1 MHIHSH
7 LIPTIERESLDLQDP
22 HIAVWNKELLS
33 IIGQITR
40 FIYDRTLSENIHL
53 ITGSASS
60 TALLAPFSFQ
70 TTSPDSQIGDALLR
84 GFLASKSIIQV
95 PTRLSPLHPQLSLM
109 PASDARLATSAS
121 LHEFLD
127 LPLVP
132 FELAQTAFFIALKRM
147 ELMTDVNQEIIVDTL
162 SKSILMATALVTL
175 LQWLQKEHPN
185 DRDFVQRI
193 FSVVRFS
200 ERVDSSVVIH
210 LCRIKYF
217 DTLNIPKVLPLP
229 LKVLPLSIACHFAVE
244 DLRLR
249 FSLTKCPLN
258 SYIEFFLSDGQSFL
272 FREAQ
277 TSEEVLRF
285 ISKYSSQLT
294 DSVWTKIKAKLS
306 QIRCISTSRGMK
318 LPSESYL
325 PSSLST
331 ENQPMVNFQLSQT
344 SIDVIDDDS
353 IPVAFLKRIGCRIF
367 DVTLRLSNS
376 SGGENMRLLIQS
388 LIEERA
394 NLADADFQS
403 LQETQFLT
411 GSTSTHGVFCIDQS
425 SRCNV
430 EIVDEE
436 KVCCTRTSF
445 PIGRRSTAMVVVTH
459 PRLGR
464 HRTSFCSIR
473 FSQRDRR
480 SRSAGSRHPSRS
492 SRRTTDQSTEWL
504 SNTGRVDLLCRT
516 LPKGL
521 FQSDES
527 EEMSTSLSSIGLAQ

>member
-1 MHIHSH
+1 MKLKNESFVPAGLIFIGFATHQTTGIGMHIHSH

-33 IIGQITR
+33 MIGQIAR
-40 FIYDRTLSENIHL
+40 FIYDRTLLENIHL
-53 ITGSASS
+53 SSGSASS

-95 PTRLSPLHPQLSLM
+95 PIRLSPLHPQLSLV

-121 LHEFLD
+121 LQEFLD

-132 FELAQTAFFIALKRM
+132 FELAQTALFVALKRM
-147 ELMTDVNQEIIVDTL
+147 GLIIDVNQEIIFNTL
-162 SKSILMATALVTL
+162 SKSILMPTALVTF

-185 DRDFVQRI
+185 DRDFVRRI

-210 LCRIKYF
+210 LNRIKHF
-217 DTLNIPKVLPLP
+217 DTFSIPADLPLP
-229 LKVLPLSIACHFAVE
+229 PKVLPLSIACHFAVE
-244 DLRLR
+244 DLRR
-249 FSLTKCPLN
+249 HFSLTKCPLH
-258 SYIEFFLSDGQSFL
+258 SYIEFFLSDRQSFL

-294 DSVWTKIKAKLS
+294 DSVWTKIKEKLS
-306 QIRCISTSRGMK
+306 QIRCISTTRGMK

-331 ENQPMVNFQLSQT
+331 DDQPMVNFKLSQT

-367 DVTLRLSNS
+367 NGTSKLSKS
-376 SGGENMRLLIQS
+376 EGGENMRLLIQS
-388 LIEERA
+388 LLEERA
-394 NLADADFQS
+394 NLAEADFQS
-403 LQETQFLT
+403 LKETPFLT
-411 GSTSTHGVFCIDQS
+411 GSLTMH
-425 SRCNV
+425 
-430 EIVDEE
+430 
-436 KVCCTRTSF
+436 
-445 PIGRRSTAMVVVTH
+445 
-459 PRLGR
+459 
-464 HRTSFCSIR
+464 
-473 FSQRDRR
+473 
-480 SRSAGSRHPSRS
+480 
-492 SRRTTDQSTEWL
+492 
-504 SNTGRVDLLCRT
+504 
-516 LPKGL
+516 
-521 FQSDES
+521 
-527 EEMSTSLSSIGLAQ
+527 